1 MAQVVWTEPALN
13 EMDEI
18 AEYIAINNFQ
28 AAQRFIQAIF
38 KRVDQL
44 KNHSKSGREV
54 PELPKNSIYREVV
67 VEPCRVFYRIEG
79 TKIIIIYVMRSER
92 VLRNFILKDRA
103 TLSS

>member
-28 AAQRFIQAIF
+28 AAQRLVQAVF

-44 KNHSKSGREV
+44 KDHPKSGREV

-67 VEPCRVFYRIEG
+67 VEPCRVLYRIEG